1 MGFFSKLFGQ
11 DDGQRANIQ
20 AAIRSEID
28 IGECVVAHMKWKG
41 RLQSY
46 VEGTSEEML
55 DPMVIC
61 RDDQC
66 ALGKWIH
73 GPALTYFHSD
83 KSFHQLRSNHAQFHF
98 VAGNVVKMVQ
108 ENNRKGAEG
117 VLSSEYARVSRNVI
131 RDLGELNKHLE
142 DG

>member
-1 MGFFSKLFGQ
+1 MGLFSRWFGV
-11 DDGQRANIQ
+11 DKEHLAGIQ
-20 AAIRSEID
+20 AAIRDEID

-46 VEGTSEEML
+46 VEGTSGEQL

-73 GPALTYFHSD
+73 GKALTYFHSD
-83 KSFHQLRSNHAQFHF
+83 QSFHELRANHAQFHF
-98 VAGNVVKMVQ
+98 LAGNIVKKVQ
-108 ENNRKGAEG
+108 ENDRQGAET
-117 VLSSEYARVSRNVI
+117 VLKNEYARVSRSVI
-131 RDLGELNKHLE
+131 RDLGELNKHL
-142 DG
+142 GG